1 MVSSSRAS
9 RAPRTAGGRFAKRQQ
24 SSTPASKSRP
34 AAVKK
39 NAPTPSNTTTNAHH
53 HDDAIPNSTDDDG
66 FDESDRP
73 AKKRKLSIRQKQTT
87 LDAHFAPFSQS
98 PNGAGVGATTKPPTK
113 VTVAQPHGQL
123 VETLNGVRAPLDV
136 KQDDLPIAKSPERL
150 PPQPKPVNKAVE
162 NKKEEKRTLRSQDE
176 GPRLKSELAT
186 YFPEYEDVV
195 FGTDKEAAFLTVD
208 TALYITDDA
217 AKKETDSS
225 AASSPQKARTGP
237 DHATGENTNGGRA
250 LPATPHRKPSQQY
263 NGCSPVDLDK
273 IMAGFPSGTE
283 DPLDDNH
290 FEKSHKRA
298 ERKEKQLR
306 NIEKERAMHEKV
318 SLERLLD
325 GLLGHDWLKVL
336 GITGVTD
343 SEAKK
348 YEKPRAYFI
357 AEVQSLVD
365 KFKMW
370 KDGERR
376 QRLEREAARRAE
388 ESSEDEQEDNDG
400 DESSEADSSV
410 GPPSSELNAGAT
422 RQLLQETHSAV
433 AVQQRSGFKIRLK
446 KTPTSS
452 PAAVHPS
459 KPPRQQQPPPSSSS
473 SSVRPPPPLHHPHPS
488 TSTHEQHIPPW
499 LHASPEPPITSFY
512 AKRHL
517 RDAALSKTRHGRNV
531 TAFGHPLPE
540 MPEEREFELP
550 GELLT
555 EEALRASARERRRRR
570 REGVV
575 DAGAG
580 SSGAGGGE

>member
-9 RAPRTAGGRFAKRQQ
+9 RAPRTAGGRFAKRPQ

-34 AAVKK
+34 AAAKK
-39 NAPTPSNTTTNAHH
+39 VGPTPSNTTTTTNTHYE
-53 HDDAIPNSTDDDG
+53 DAIPNSTDDDG
-66 FDESDRP
+66 FDDSDRP

-136 KQDDLPIAKSPERL
+136 KQDDLPTAKSPERL

-195 FGTDKEAAFLTVD
+195 FGTDKEAEFLTVD

-217 AKKETDSS
+217 AKKETGSS
-225 AASSPQKARTGP
+225 ATSSPPKARTGP
-237 DHATGENTNGGRA
+237 DHAAGENANGGRA
-250 LPATPHRKPSQQY
+250 LPATPHRRPSQQY
-263 NGCSPVDLDK
+263 NGCSPVDLDN
-273 IMAGFPSGTE
+273 IMAGFPSGSE

-388 ESSEDEQEDNDG
+388 ESSEDGQEDNDG

-410 GPPSSELNAGAT
+410 GPPSSELNAGAS

-452 PAAVHPS
+452 PAAVHPP
-459 KPPRQQQPPPSSSS
+459 KQTPQPPPSSSS
-473 SSVRPPPPLHHPHPS
+473 SSARPPPPPS
-488 TSTHEQHIPPW
+488 TITTHEQHIPPW

-550 GELLT
+550 GDLLT

-575 DAGAG
+575 DASGGA
-580 SSGAGGGE
+580 ER

>member
-9 RAPRTAGGRFAKRQQ
+9 RAPRTAGGRFAKRPQ
-24 SSTPASKSRP
+24 SSRPASKSRP
-34 AAVKK
+34 AAAKK
-39 NAPTPSNTTTNAHH
+39 VAPTPPNITTANTHH
-53 HDDAIPNSTDDDG
+53 PDDAIPNSTDDDG

-98 PNGAGVGATTKPPTK
+98 PNGAGVGATTKPPNK

-136 KQDDLPIAKSPERL
+136 KQDDLPTVKSPERL

-195 FGTDKEAAFLTVD
+195 FGTDREAEFLTVD

-217 AKKETDSS
+217 AKKETTSS
-225 AASSPQKARTGP
+225 AASSPPKARTGSE
-237 DHATGENTNGGRA
+237 HAAGENANGGRA
-250 LPATPHRKPSQQY
+250 MPATPHRKPSQQY

-273 IMAGFPSGTE
+273 IMAGFPAGTE

-348 YEKPRAYFI
+348 FEKPRAYFI

-388 ESSEDEQEDNDG
+388 ESSEDEKEEADDG
-400 DESSEADSSV
+400 NESSEADSSV

-452 PAAVHPS
+452 PAAASHPP
-459 KPPRQQQPPPSSSS
+459 KQITQPPPASSSTPS
-473 SSVRPPPPLHHPHPS
+473 ARPPPHPHSS
-488 TSTHEQHIPPW
+488 TTMTHEQHIPAW

-570 REGVV
+570 RKGVV
-575 DAGAG
+575 DAGG
-580 SSGAGGGE
+580 SGGGEVK

>member
-9 RAPRTAGGRFAKRQQ
+9 RAPRTAGGRFAKRPQ

-34 AAVKK
+34 AAAKK
-39 NAPTPSNTTTNAHH
+39 VAPTPSNTTTANTHH

-98 PNGAGVGATTKPPTK
+98 PNGAGVGATPKPPTK
-113 VTVAQPHGQL
+113 VTVAQPHGRL

-136 KQDDLPIAKSPERL
+136 KQDDLPTAKSPERL

-195 FGTDKEAAFLTVD
+195 FGTDKDADFLTVD

-217 AKKETDSS
+217 FKKETNSS
-225 AASSPQKARTGP
+225 AASSPPKMRTGP
-237 DHATGENTNGGRA
+237 DNAAGENANGGRA
-250 LPATPHRKPSQQY
+250 MPATPHRKPSQQY
-263 NGCSPVDLDK
+263 NGCSPVDLDE
-273 IMAGFPSGTE
+273 ITAGFPSETE

-348 YEKPRAYFI
+348 YEKPRAYFV

-388 ESSEDEQEDNDG
+388 ESSENDQGEADDG
-400 DESSEADSSV
+400 DESSEADSSA

-452 PAAVHPS
+452 PAATVHPS
-459 KPPRQQQPPPSSSS
+459 KQTPQPPAPSSSASIARPPPSS
-473 SSVRPPPPLHHPHPS
+473 
-488 TSTHEQHIPPW
+488 TAMTHEQHIPPW
-499 LHASPEPPITSFY
+499 LHGSPEPPITSFY

-575 DAGAG
+575 DAGG
-580 SSGAGGGE
+580 NGGGEVR

>member
-9 RAPRTAGGRFAKRQQ
+9 RAPRTAGGRFAKRPQ

-34 AAVKK
+34 AAAKK
-39 NAPTPSNTTTNAHH
+39 VALTPPNNTAANTHH

-98 PNGAGVGATTKPPTK
+98 PNGAGVVATTKPPTK

-136 KQDDLPIAKSPERL
+136 KQDDLPTAKSPERL

-162 NKKEEKRTLRSQDE
+162 NKREEKRTLRSQDE

-195 FGTDKEAAFLTVD
+195 FGTDREAEFLTVD

-217 AKKETDSS
+217 AKKETSSS
-225 AASSPQKARTGP
+225 AASSPAKAKTGP
-237 DHATGENTNGGRA
+237 DHAAGGNANGGRA
-250 LPATPHRKPSQQY
+250 MPATPHRKPSHQY

-343 SEAKK
+343 SEARKF
-348 YEKPRAYFI
+348 EKARAYFI

-388 ESSEDEQEDNDG
+388 ESSEGEQGDNDG
-400 DESSEADSSV
+400 DGSSEADSSV

-452 PAAVHPS
+452 PAAAGHPP
-459 KPPRQQQPPPSSSS
+459 KQTPQAPPPSSSTPTA
-473 SSVRPPPPLHHPHPS
+473 RLPPPS
-488 TSTHEQHIPPW
+488 TTTMTHEQHIPPW

-570 REGVV
+570 REGAV
-575 DAGAG
+575 DAGG
-580 SSGAGGGE
+580 SGGGEVR

>member
-9 RAPRTAGGRFAKRQQ
+9 RAPRTAGGRFAKRPQ

-34 AAVKK
+34 AAAKK
-39 NAPTPSNTTTNAHH
+39 VAPTPSNTTTANTHH

-87 LDAHFAPFSQS
+87 LDAHFAPCSQS
-98 PNGAGVGATTKPPTK
+98 PNGAGVGATPKPPTK

-136 KQDDLPIAKSPERL
+136 KQNDLPTAKSPERL
-150 PPQPKPVNKAVE
+150 PPQPKPVTKAVE

-186 YFPEYEDVV
+186 YFSEYEDVV
-195 FGTDKEAAFLTVD
+195 FGTDKDAEFLTVD

-217 AKKETDSS
+217 FKKETNSS
-225 AASSPQKARTGP
+225 AALTPPKVRTGP
-237 DHATGENTNGGRA
+237 DNAVGENANGGRA
-250 LPATPHRKPSQQY
+250 MPATPHRKPSQQY

-273 IMAGFPSGTE
+273 ITAGFPFETE

-348 YEKPRAYFI
+348 YEKPRAYFV

-388 ESSEDEQEDNDG
+388 ESSENEQDEADDG
-400 DESSEADSSV
+400 DESSEADSSA

-446 KTPTSS
+446 KTSTSS
-452 PAAVHPS
+452 PAATVHPP
-459 KPPRQQQPPPSSSS
+459 KQTPQPPAPSSSTSTARPPPSS
-473 SSVRPPPPLHHPHPS
+473 
-488 TSTHEQHIPPW
+488 TTMTHEQHVPPW
-499 LHASPEPPITSFY
+499 LHGSPEPPITSFY

-531 TAFGHPLPE
+531 TAFGHTLPE

-575 DAGAG
+575 DAGG
-580 SSGAGGGE
+580 SGSGGGEVR